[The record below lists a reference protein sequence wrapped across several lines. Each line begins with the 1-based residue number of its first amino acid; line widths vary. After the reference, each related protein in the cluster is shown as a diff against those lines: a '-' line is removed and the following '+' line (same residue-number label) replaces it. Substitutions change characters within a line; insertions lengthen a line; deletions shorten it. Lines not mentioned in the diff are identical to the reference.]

1 MSLPVYGIT
10 LIKMKSCDTGIAYR
24 IFKTHA
30 TVLQSSTEPQNS
42 ISRARSVRIFGEFL
56 PPTGRSETTSRI
68 RILLLTSVTNKR
80 KVKGLPASP
89 TPATKTRLDQPT
101 YLLTYL
107 LSLYL

>member
-30 TVLQSSTEPQNS
+30 TVLQSSTEPRNS

-56 PPTGRSETTSRI
+56 PPRSGTTSRI
-68 RILLLTSVTNKR
+68 RIQGK
-80 KVKGLPASP
+80 KVPIRIPQNDKDPCIRIRH
-89 TPATKTRLDQPT
+89 TDF
-101 YLLTYL
+101 
-107 LSLYL
+107 

>member
-30 TVLQSSTEPQNS
+30 TVLQSSTEPRNS

-56 PPTGRSETTSRI
+56 PPRSGTTSRI

-89 TPATKTRLDQPT
+89 TPATKTRLGQPT